1 MTGVTS
7 RQRPAPYDSP
17 VTLQIYVEA
26 GCAGCTRAR
35 EIADELGSLFPG
47 LSVEV
52 IDIAAPD
59 STVPDE
65 VFAVPTYLLNGEV
78 VSLGNPRPEDLTR
91 LVEAALTDQP

>member
-1 MTGVTS
+1 MG
-7 RQRPAPYDSP
+7 
-17 VTLQIYVEA
+17 LQIYVEA
-26 GCAGCTRAR
+26 GCAGCSRAR
-35 EIADELGSLFPG
+35 EIANELGSLYPG

-65 VFAVPTYLLNGEV
+65 VFAVPTYLLDGEV
-78 VSLGNPRPEDLTR
+78 VSLGNPGPEDLTR